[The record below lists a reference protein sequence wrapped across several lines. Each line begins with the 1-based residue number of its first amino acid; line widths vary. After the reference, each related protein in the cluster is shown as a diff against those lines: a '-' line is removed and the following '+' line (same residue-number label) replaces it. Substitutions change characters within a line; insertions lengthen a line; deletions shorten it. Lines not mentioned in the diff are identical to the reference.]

1 MGDSQKEV
9 RKGGVESG
17 RTISGLEVIDLRKD
31 HSFISEAC
39 SFVISSF
46 EVVSNSQKSYKN
58 STKNFCISIT
68 NSLIVN
74 I

>member
-17 RTISGLEVIDLRKD
+17 RTISGLEVTDLRKD

-46 EVVSNSQKSYKN
+46 EVVSNSQSYKN